1 MYKPFGRGPTT
12 LTWSHT
18 LRGVYTLEN
27 QHFESKHGGLV
38 QIIFWISIG
47 WFLGEPAVHF
57 QGWIPQGFFWTVFV
71 GSFFPEDFPQELGE
85 GHVLGENNLWV
96 FWNLK
101 PEKLRDVFKV
111 FFFESLFLAVDLC
124 LAVWSNWDEF
134 SLVHVLC
141 LNLVGQINR

>member
-85 GHVLGENNLWV
+85 DMFWV
-96 FWNLK
+96 KTTSEYFGIWNPKNCEMCLK
-101 PEKLRDVFKV
+101 